1 MDFIKREKVEVGTKL
16 VVELGGQVILVARYK
31 PQKLLTTYGTGGS
44 KDEPIL
50 LTVTGISK
58 RDITA
63 IDRYGEK
70 YYFSK
75 KTGWRNGHADDVARV
90 ATEAE
95 ITEIE
100 AIIDYNRKVQAV
112 RAMLDMGP
120 GQHWDAVLE
129 LFSNLTVSQCY
140 DYCASELPF

>member
-1 MDFIKREKVEVGTKL
+1 MDFVKQVDLKVG
-16 VVELGGQVILVARYK
+16 
-31 PQKLLTTYGTGGS
+31 QKLLIVETISLVECNRTTEELLTTNGTGGS

-63 IDRYGEK
+63 IDRYGAK